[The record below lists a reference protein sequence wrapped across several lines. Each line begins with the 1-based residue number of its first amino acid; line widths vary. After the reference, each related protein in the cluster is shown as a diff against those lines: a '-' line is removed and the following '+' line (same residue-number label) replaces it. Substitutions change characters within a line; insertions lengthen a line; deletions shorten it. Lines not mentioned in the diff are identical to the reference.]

1 MTNFPQFSLEV
12 ERSMVSA
19 LELLC
24 NSYNLIED
32 ADLFE
37 KVALKIIELA
47 RTEVTDRDEI
57 YIRVVNDLKL
67 DG

>member
-1 MTNFPQFSLEV
+1 MTNFPQFPLEV

-47 RTEVTDRDEI
+47 RAEVTDRDEI